1 MYPQLRDYKVKIED
15 MNSNNTKNNG
25 RLNGRYNRF
34 TDELTIDINR
44 FNDISNAE
52 GTLIHEI
59 QHAIQKIEGFAGGT
73 STKFGKEKYKKN
85 PGEIEARDTTTR
97 MIQEKYNKKN
107 LTNIMPKSANIDTT
121 ILEKMKIGLYNYLNN
136 ISNEEVS
143 NEFNENNKKKNCLHK
158 SLLQL
163 LRRRGIGRAESF
175 SENKSEI

>member
-1 MYPQLRDYKVKIED
+1 M
-15 MNSNNTKNNG
+15 
-25 RLNGRYNRF
+25 
-34 TDELTIDINR
+34 TIDIYR

-85 PGEIEARDTTTR
+85 LGEIEARDTSAR
-97 MIQEKYNKKN
+97 MIQEKYNKRN

-143 NEFNENNKKKNCLHK
+143 NEFNESNKKKN
-158 SLLQL
+158 SSN
-163 LRRRGIGRAESF
+163 A
-175 SENKSEI
+175 SENNGLVLGGIEKNNVESENNSGSFNLQKNKQKQLEIIQKIIKWKMIIIRE

>member
-73 STKFGKEKYKKN
+73 SIKFGK
-85 PGEIEARDTTTR
+85 
-97 MIQEKYNKKN
+97 
-107 LTNIMPKSANIDTT
+107 
-121 ILEKMKIGLYNYLNN
+121 KI
-136 ISNEEVS
+136 
-143 NEFNENNKKKNCLHK
+143 
-158 SLLQL
+158 
-163 LRRRGIGRAESF
+163 
-175 SENKSEI
+175 

>member
-1 MYPQLRDYKVKIED
+1 
-15 MNSNNTKNNG
+15 
-25 RLNGRYNRF
+25 
-34 TDELTIDINR
+34 LTIDIYR

-85 PGEIEARDTTTR
+85 LGEIEARDTSAR
-97 MIQEKYNKKN
+97 MIQEKYNKRN

-143 NEFNENNKKKNCLHK
+143 NEFNESNKKKN
-158 SLLQL
+158 SSN
-163 LRRRGIGRAESF
+163 A
-175 SENKSEI
+175 SENNGLVLGGIEKNNVESENNSGSFNLQKNKQKQLEIIQKIIKWKMIIIRE